1 MNELIKIENANFD
14 LVPFNAETAQTIAEE
29 LDGLDGFRFDEVK
42 IPSGGSLAFEL
53 PSDDPDN
60 PETATSITGIIAYHH
75 SANARW
81 EGNYTGDADSNAPVC
96 ISYDGVLG
104 FNNGTC
110 TECKECPFNQFGS
123 DESGV
128 GKACKNMKRVYILRS
143 GELLPLVL
151 VLPPTSIRPFR
162 EYLGRLVKRGKKP
175 SGVITKITLKKEKSQ
190 SGIIYSRVALGG
202 LPRGADTSSPGRGL
216 GARRKAPERADG
228 ARRVHAVL
236 IYRCYTNDRQ
246 MIGGGSGLLPRKERQ
261 T

>member
-190 SGIIYSRVALGG
+190 SGIVYSRVALEKVAELSPDEQAAVAGIRKDLEAFLEAQTH
-202 LPRGADTSSPGRGL
+202 LPQGEASEPAESSQSALTEPGEFT
-216 GARRKAPERADG
+216 PF
-228 ARRVHAVL
+228 
-236 IYRCYTNDRQ
+236 
-246 MIGGGSGLLPRKERQ
+246 
-261 T
+261 

>member
-190 SGIIYSRVALGG
+190 SGIVYSRVALEKVAELSPDEQAAVAGIRKDLEAFLEAQTH
-202 LPRGADTSSPGRGL
+202 LPQGEASEPAEMSQSALTEPGEFT
-216 GARRKAPERADG
+216 PF
-228 ARRVHAVL
+228 
-236 IYRCYTNDRQ
+236 
-246 MIGGGSGLLPRKERQ
+246 
-261 T
+261 

>member
-190 SGIIYSRVALGG
+190 SGIVYSRVALEKVAELSPDEQAAVVGIRKDLEAFLEAQTH
-202 LPRGADTSSPGRGL
+202 LPQGEASEPAESSQSALTEPGEFT
-216 GARRKAPERADG
+216 PF
-228 ARRVHAVL
+228 
-236 IYRCYTNDRQ
+236 
-246 MIGGGSGLLPRKERQ
+246 
-261 T
+261 

>member
-81 EGNYTGDADSNAPVC
+81 EGDYTGDAETNAPVC

-104 FNNGTC
+104 FSAGTC
-110 TECKECPFNQFGS
+110 TECKDCPYNQFGS

-190 SGIIYSRVALGG
+190 SGIVYSRVALEKVAELSPDEQAAVAGIRKDLEAFLEAQTH
-202 LPRGADTSSPGRGL
+202 LPQGEAAEPAEGPQSAPTEPGEFT
-216 GARRKAPERADG
+216 PF
-228 ARRVHAVL
+228 
-236 IYRCYTNDRQ
+236 
-246 MIGGGSGLLPRKERQ
+246 
-261 T
+261 

>member
-190 SGIIYSRVALGG
+190 SGIVYSRVALEKVAELSPDEQAAVAGIRKDLEAFLEAQTH
-202 LPRGADTSSPGRGL
+202 LPQGEASEPAERSQSALAEPGEFT
-216 GARRKAPERADG
+216 PF
-228 ARRVHAVL
+228 
-236 IYRCYTNDRQ
+236 
-246 MIGGGSGLLPRKERQ
+246 
-261 T
+261 

>member
-190 SGIIYSRVALGG
+190 SGIIYSRVALEKVAELSPDEQAAVAGIRKDLEAFLEAQTH
-202 LPRGADTSSPGRGL
+202 LPQGEASEPAEAPQSALTEPGEFT
-216 GARRKAPERADG
+216 PF
-228 ARRVHAVL
+228 
-236 IYRCYTNDRQ
+236 
-246 MIGGGSGLLPRKERQ
+246 
-261 T
+261 